1 MNDVKIANRHGKCKK
16 RQSAPLQLETREGI
30 LFCRRESRNNR
41 RTDKSLSNQRSYP
54 CCTPAGR
61 MQIMLFVAALGFAA
75 PAAAQ
80 FEGVFETKNI
90 TTNQTGSIEE
100 FTMTM
105 WIKPDRVKVSSG
117 SADAAW
123 GTTMIYRADR
133 GVIWMLNGE
142 ERTYA
147 EIEQQSEPEQHRI
160 EGGSGEF
167 RIRKTGKKQKI
178 LGYPCEQVVITRSN
192 EQTILWGSTRLKRL
206 QETLASVLGTDRAA
220 TPAEWAAQV
229 DRMGLFPL
237 RSTTKISG
245 RIVES
250 QEVTRIQET
259 ELAADIFDLPAGYR
273 KSDLDRLMDDASPR

>member
-1 MNDVKIANRHGKCKK
+1 V
-16 RQSAPLQLETREGI
+16 L
-30 LFCRRESRNNR
+30 
-41 RTDKSLSNQRSYP
+41 
-54 CCTPAGR
+54 
-61 MQIMLFVAALGFAA
+61 MLWCVFALGLAG

-117 SADAAW
+117 SADASW
-123 GTTMIYRADR
+123 STTMIYRGDR
-133 GVIWMLNGE
+133 GVIWMLNSE

-147 EIEQQSEPEQHRI
+147 EIEPPAEPEEHRI
-160 EGGSGEF
+160 EGGGGEF
-167 RIRKTGKKQKI
+167 RIRKTGKKMKI

-192 EQTILWGSTRLKRL
+192 EQTILWGSTRLQRL
-206 QETLASVLGTDRAA
+206 QGTLATVLGTDRAA
-220 TPAEWAAQV
+220 TPAEWAARV

-245 RIVES
+245 RVVES
-250 QEVTRIQET
+250 QEVTRILET
-259 ELAADIFDLPAGYR
+259 ELAADIFDLPSGYR